1 MNFEKYE
8 QGLEALSTPDN
19 TDWISKVN
27 CWVKKEN
34 GYNIYIFQV
43 VVEDEADLET
53 YYERIT
59 AAIATEFQALLEK
72 AIERWNIYLV
82 FESKEK
88 ISDGLRGRVEQDKY
102 SSRKLVWESLSDIQL
117 EDSNY
122 LLNRLLNLEINRPEA
137 TDTITLTEK
146 IKRIDND
153 LYNTICVEDRSLD
166 QQVALYLGR
175 SEDE

>member
-1 MNFEKYE
+1 MRFEKYV

-19 TDWISKVN
+19 TDWISKVT

-43 VVEDEADLET
+43 VVEDEANLES

-59 AAIATEFQALLEK
+59 AAVATEFQALLEK
-72 AIERWNIYLV
+72 TIERWNIYLV

-88 ISDGLRGRVEQDKY
+88 IPDGLRGKVEQDKY
-102 SSRKLVWESLSDIQL
+102 SSRKMVWDTLSDTQL

-122 LLNRLLNLEINRPEA
+122 LLNRLLHLEITRPETTYA
-137 TDTITLTEK
+137 ITLTDK
-146 IKRIDND
+146 IKSIDND
-153 LYNTICVEDRSLD
+153 LYNSICVKDRSLE